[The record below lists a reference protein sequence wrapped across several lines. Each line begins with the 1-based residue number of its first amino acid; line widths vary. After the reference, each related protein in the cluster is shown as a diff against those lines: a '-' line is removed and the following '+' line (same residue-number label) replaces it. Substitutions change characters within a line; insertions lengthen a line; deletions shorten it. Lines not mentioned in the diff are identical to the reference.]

1 MQDSHKHTENSGMD
15 NIDKEKRLADKR
27 NHERF
32 RVQDSAFV
40 VIRGPWPS
48 TSKVGQIV
56 DVSMSGL
63 GFRYIASYIAS
74 EVRPNQSSELD
85 IVLSGSSFRLDK
97 IPFESISDFQTANE
111 DPVSSTTMR
120 RSGVQFGELTP
131 YQISQLQD
139 FVQNYTIG

>member
-1 MQDSHKHTENSGMD
+1 MD
-15 NIDKEKRLADKR
+15 NIAKKKKLADQR

-56 DVSMSGL
+56 NISMNGL

-74 EVRPNQSSELD
+74 EVRPNQSPELD

-111 DPVSSTTMR
+111 APLSSTTMR
-120 RSGVQFGELTP
+120 QSGVQFGQLTP
-131 YQISQLQD
+131 YQISQLQY
-139 FVQNYTIG
+139 FVQNYTIGEV